1 MEQIE
6 DSSAD
11 QVCVGT
17 ATIILEHPLLRGQ
30 SHAEQQRIAKE
41 FVAVLAERFAAYA
54 QQKEWPVS
62 ADFETL
68 RVRSGC
74 IELKLKI
81 VLLVVKIIGAVVTT
95 AVAVIVAYPEI
106 REAIPY
112 IVKDAG
118 SFYRCVQ
125 KEKVLTCVAQAR
137 EMDLSKHLYKVKQ
150 GDTLSRIVT
159 DEWRISQ
166 DRAFK
171 FMAATVKLNPKA
183 FVDGDMNQLKA
194 GALLARPTDSMVKEA
209 AQRR

>member
-1 MEQIE
+1 LEQVE
-6 DSSAD
+6 DGLAD

-41 FVAVLAERFAAYA
+41 FVAVLAERFAVHA
-54 QQKEWPVS
+54 QQKRWPVS
-62 ADFETL
+62 ADFEIL
-68 RVRSGC
+68 HVRSGC

-81 VLLVVKIIGAVVTT
+81 VLLVAKIVQTVVVT
-95 AVAVIVAYPEI
+95 AVAIIVAYPEI
-106 REAIPY
+106 REAIPH

-137 EMDLSKHLYKVKQ
+137 EMDLSKHLYRVKQ

-159 DEWRISQ
+159 EEWRISQ
-166 DRAFK
+166 DRSSK
-171 FMAATVKLNPKA
+171 FMDATVKLNPKA
-183 FVDGDMNQLKA
+183 FVHGDMNQLKA
-194 GALLARPTDSMVKEA
+194 GALLARPTDNMVK
-209 AQRR
+209 